1 VREDEPGQR
10 RLAAYIV
17 PADDPAAAPHL
28 GALPAEQL
36 SDWQTVFDTTYA
48 QAAPAAD
55 PSFNLVGWNSSFTGA
70 PLPAEAMREWVEQT
84 VARIRALAPRR
95 VLELG
100 CGTGLLLLRI
110 APDCDTY
117 VGTDVSAVALA
128 QLAEQ
133 VRTLPQVSLRQQP
146 AHDLSG
152 LADGAFDVVV
162 LNSVAQYFPS
172 AEYLLAVL
180 AEAARVAAP
189 GGAIFV
195 GDLRSQP
202 LLETFHTAVQLH
214 AADDALP
221 TQQLRRRV
229 QSSCAREQE
238 LALDPGLF
246 AALCAQWPAL
256 GYAEVQL
263 KRGHDHNELTG
274 YRYDVVLHM
283 APASAPDAP
292 DWRLWADTGWSLD
305 QLRDQLREHAPAA
318 LGLAQVPNARIQAAV
333 DARTALA
340 GPAAPATVGELR
352 AMLAAQPR
360 PALDPEA
367 FWRLADELPYD
378 VRISWPGQ
386 AADGCFDVALHRR
399 TSTPAHPPAQP
410 STRPEPVD
418 WSLYA
423 NQPLQARLAQR
434 LVPELQRYLQEH
446 LPEYMVPSAF
456 MLLQRLPLT
465 PNGKLDRQALP
476 VPLLLELDADTL
488 VAPRTPA
495 EHTLAEIW
503 RHVLRIEQVG
513 IHNNFFSLGGD
524 SIISLQIIARAQT
537 AGLRITPQQMFQH
550 QTIAELAEVAVPI
563 ALAAPAPLPGHAA
576 QPPAAGRTPA
586 DFPLARLSQAQLDQL
601 LAERGPIED
610 IYPLGSAQG
619 AMLQQYLADP
629 QPGLYLIYEVFAIE
643 QLQPA
648 AFAQAWQQ
656 MIARHPVL
664 RTSFAWAGL
673 AQPLQLVHPPMPI
686 AVAYE
691 DWRTLSAD
699 QRRTRL
705 AGYIERARQAGFDL
719 TRAPFTRLTLF
730 QISDQSY
737 QFFWGFN
744 YMLQEGWSFPLL
756 VKDLF
761 DCYEAACQG
770 RVFAG
775 APPRPFRDY
784 IAFLQQH
791 DLAAAEAFWRAEL
804 KGFTRPTPLVQRTP
818 GNRPLPGSGYG
829 QQQMVLAAHDDAA
842 LRTMARRHQLTLNT
856 LLQGAWALLIGRYTG
871 EREIVFGS
879 AVAGRPAELPGVEYM
894 IGPFNNFLP
903 MRVALAPATPL
914 LEWLKAFQLR
924 QVEQRRFEYAPL
936 LDIKAWS
943 EVPPDQPLFETYLT
957 FENFPIDPAVIA
969 KSEQLLRSITGTTQ
983 TEHAMRVT
991 VWALHAVTLYLS
1003 YYQRCFDDA
1012 TAERM
1017 LAELHALLLA
1027 MVARPEQRLGELL
1040 RMPGAQGEQMP

>member
-1 VREDEPGQR
+1 
-10 RLAAYIV
+10 
-17 PADDPAAAPHL
+17 
-28 GALPAEQL
+28 
-36 SDWQTVFDTTYA
+36 
-48 QAAPAAD
+48 
-55 PSFNLVGWNSSFTGA
+55 
-70 PLPAEAMREWVEQT
+70 
-84 VARIRALAPRR
+84 
-95 VLELG
+95 
-100 CGTGLLLLRI
+100 
-110 APDCDTY
+110 
-117 VGTDVSAVALA
+117 
-128 QLAEQ
+128 
-133 VRTLPQVSLRQQP
+133 
-146 AHDLSG
+146 
-152 LADGAFDVVV
+152 
-162 LNSVAQYFPS
+162 
-172 AEYLLAVL
+172 
-180 AEAARVAAP
+180 
-189 GGAIFV
+189 
-195 GDLRSQP
+195 
-202 LLETFHTAVQLH
+202 
-214 AADDALP
+214 
-221 TQQLRRRV
+221 
-229 QSSCAREQE
+229 
-238 LALDPGLF
+238 
-246 AALCAQWPAL
+246 
-256 GYAEVQL
+256 
-263 KRGHDHNELTG
+263 
-274 YRYDVVLHM
+274 
-283 APASAPDAP
+283 
-292 DWRLWADTGWSLD
+292 
-305 QLRDQLREHAPAA
+305 
-318 LGLAQVPNARIQAAV
+318 
-333 DARTALA
+333 
-340 GPAAPATVGELR
+340 
-352 AMLAAQPR
+352 
-360 PALDPEA
+360 
-367 FWRLADELPYD
+367 
-378 VRISWPGQ
+378 
-386 AADGCFDVALHRR
+386 
-399 TSTPAHPPAQP
+399 
-410 STRPEPVD
+410 
-418 WSLYA
+418 
-423 NQPLQARLAQR
+423 
-434 LVPELQRYLQEH
+434 
-446 LPEYMVPSAF
+446 
-456 MLLQRLPLT
+456 
-465 PNGKLDRQALP
+465 
-476 VPLLLELDADTL
+476 
-488 VAPRTPA
+488 
-495 EHTLAEIW
+495 
-503 RHVLRIEQVG
+503 
-513 IHNNFFSLGGD
+513 
-524 SIISLQIIARAQT
+524 
-537 AGLRITPQQMFQH
+537 
-550 QTIAELAEVAVPI
+550 
-563 ALAAPAPLPGHAA
+563 
-576 QPPAAGRTPA
+576 
-586 DFPLARLSQAQLDQL
+586 
-601 LAERGPIED
+601 
-610 IYPLGSAQG
+610 
-619 AMLQQYLADP
+619 
-629 QPGLYLIYEVFAIE
+629 
-643 QLQPA
+643 
-648 AFAQAWQQ
+648 
-656 MIARHPVL
+656 
-664 RTSFAWAGL
+664 
-673 AQPLQLVHPPMPI
+673 MPI